1 MPMRLLPLMIGAA
14 LVAAPAAAQ
23 DNNAATNNTDRGD
36 VDQHGQRGGCRC
48 QRRGSAVRRPTL
60 RSRQQPAAPAPAKKS
75 FPWGVLGLLGLV
87 GLFGKRRRS

>member
-23 DNNAATNNTDRGD
+23 DNNAAMSNTTGVMPTSVSNEAAVDTNVEAPPPATDT
-36 VDQHGQRGGCRC
+36 
-48 QRRGSAVRRPTL
+48 AVPAE
-60 RSRQQPAAPAPAKKS
+60 PAAPAPAKKS

>member
-23 DNNAATNNTDRGD
+23 DYNAATNNTAEVTSANMANQAV
-36 VDQHGQRGGCRC
+36 VDANVEAPPAATDT
-48 QRRGSAVRRPTL
+48 AVPP
-60 RSRQQPAAPAPAKKS
+60 QPAAPAPARKS

>member
-14 LVAAPAAAQ
+14 LVAAPAVAQ
-23 DNNAATNNTDRGD
+23 DYNAATNNNVEAPPAATDT
-36 VDQHGQRGGCRC
+36 
-48 QRRGSAVRRPTL
+48 AVPPP
-60 RSRQQPAAPAPAKKS
+60 PAAPAPARKS

>member
-23 DNNAATNNTDRGD
+23 DNNAATANATEVTSTNMGNEAVVDTNVEVPAPATDT
-36 VDQHGQRGGCRC
+36 
-48 QRRGSAVRRPTL
+48 AVPAE
-60 RSRQQPAAPAPAKKS
+60 PAAPAPPNKS